1 MEAKS
6 FAGRVRDAARQLGR
20 FSRKDLA
27 RIVEVCSRKEQNL
40 ILISIRDFVR
50 RGELRVIADGL
61 YEYTQPK
68 KQRTKMD
75 IIWHL
80 VRSHRQFGLDDIET
94 LSGAA
99 RETVKEYLSCL
110 VALGYLKKASHRRWV
125 LIKDPGPETPANS
138 AKCEALKRLRARR
151 DVNV

>member
-1 MEAKS
+1 MEARS

-27 RIVEVCSRKEQNL
+27 GIVEVCSRKEKNL

-50 RGELRVIADGL
+50 RGELRVVSDGL
-61 YEYTQPK
+61 YEYTPPK
-68 KQRTKMD
+68 RKRTKMD

-80 VRSHRQFGLDDIET
+80 IRSHRQFGLDDMET
-94 LSGAA
+94 LSGAS

-110 VALGYLKKASHRRWV
+110 CSLGYLKKASHTRWKLV
-125 LIKDPGPETPANS
+125 KDPGPETPVNTS
-138 AKCEALKRLRARR
+138 RCEKLKRLRARR
-151 DVNV
+151 DV